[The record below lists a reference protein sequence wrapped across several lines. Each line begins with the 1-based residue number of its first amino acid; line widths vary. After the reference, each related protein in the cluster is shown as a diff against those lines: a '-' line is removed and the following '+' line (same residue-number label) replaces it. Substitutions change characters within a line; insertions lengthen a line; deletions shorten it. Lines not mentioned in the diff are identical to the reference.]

1 MRKRGRVDANQ
12 ASMVLTLRTCGATV
26 QPLSSLG
33 GGCPDLLVG
42 WRGVNLIF
50 EVKDGKKPRSARALT
65 EPERIWLQQWKGSAW
80 VVESEAEAVAILRS
94 TIAQV
99 PLMERKPR
107 T

>member
-12 ASMVLTLRTCGATV
+12 ASVVLALRTCGATV
-26 QPLSSLG
+26 QVLSG
-33 GGCPDLLVG
+33 VGDGCPDLLVG
-42 WRGVNLIF
+42 WRGANLLL
-50 EVKDGKKPRSARALT
+50 EVKNGKKPASARTLT
-65 EPERIWLQQWKGSAW
+65 EPERKWLQQWKGSAW

-99 PLMERKPR
+99 PLMERKDR